1 MDFVKKIFLQ
11 RKELEEKVAFALSI
25 AKKKCDA
32 AEVIV
37 NTINGINV
45 STRFGNIENI
55 EFNSDNIFNIIVYYK
70 KCKGIASSTNLNT
83 KIIQHT
89 VQSAIDIAKYTS
101 EDPFVGL
108 PDIDLLAYKAID
120 LKLFHPFNMDLKKA
134 IKLASQAE
142 ISALK
147 TDKRI
152 KNTEGGHFNSHY
164 GIRVF
169 GNTAEML
176 QSYCLSQHSI
186 SSCVIAKENNSMER
200 SNSYTVARRLEDLQ
214 SPQLV
219 GCHAANRAV
228 SRLYPKKIST
238 MKTAVIF
245 IAEIA
250 TGLFHHLVNPI
261 SGYNIYRK
269 SSFLLHDLG
278 KKIFPSWLTIQEK
291 PHLIGG
297 LASSPFDNEGVKTNQ
312 CNIVDQGIL
321 QTWLLNSYSGRQLG
335 LKSTGHAGGIHNW
348 CITNQKLDFNALL
361 KEMWKGLVVTELM
374 GQGVSLINGNYSR
387 GACGFW
393 VESGVIKYPV
403 SEITIVGNLKD
414 MWSNIVMI
422 GNDIET
428 RGNIQCGSVLLSEI
442 FVSGL

>member
-1 MDFVKKIFLQ
+1 MNFIENLFLQ
-11 RKELEEKVAFALSI
+11 RKELEEKVKFALSI

-32 AEVIV
+32 AEVLV
-37 NTINGINV
+37 NTIKGINV
-45 STRFGNIENI
+45 STRFGKIENI
-55 EFNSDNIFNIIVYYK
+55 EFNSDHLFHVIVYYK
-70 KCKGIASSTNLNT
+70 NCKGIASSTNLNL
-83 KIIQHT
+83 KIIENT
-89 VQSAIDIAKYTS
+89 VKLAFDIAKYVS

-120 LKLFHPFNMDLKKA
+120 LKLFYPFDMDFKKA
-134 IKLASQAE
+134 IQLASQAE

-147 TDKRI
+147 TDKKI
-152 KNTEGGHFNSHY
+152 KNTEGGNFNSYY
-164 GIRVF
+164 GIKVF

-186 SSCVIAKENNSMER
+186 SSCVIAQENNSMER
-200 SNSYTVARRLEDLQ
+200 ANYYTVARKLEDLQ
-214 SPQLV
+214 SPQCV
-219 GCHAANRAV
+219 GYNAANRAL
-228 SRLYPKKIST
+228 SRLYPKKIYT

-245 IAEIA
+245 VAEIA
-250 TGLFHHLVNPI
+250 AELFYHLVHSI

-278 KKIFPSWLTIQEK
+278 KKIFPSWLTIKEK

-297 LASSPFDNEGVKTNQ
+297 LASSPFDDEGVKTNQ

-321 QTWLLNSYSGRQLG
+321 QTWLLNSYSGRKLG
-335 LKSTGHAGGIHNW
+335 LKSTGHASGIHNW
-348 CITNQKLDFNALL
+348 FITHQELDFNALL
-361 KEMWKGLVVTELM
+361 KEMWKGLVITELM

-393 VESGVIKYPV
+393 VENGVIKYPV

-422 GNDIET
+422 GNDIDT
-428 RGNIQCGSVLLSEI
+428 RGKIQCGSLLLSEI
-442 FVSGL
+442 CVSGL

>member
-1 MDFVKKIFLQ
+1 MNFIEKVLLQ
-11 RKELEEKVAFALSI
+11 RKELEEKVLYALSI

-32 AEVIV
+32 AEVVI
-37 NTINGINV
+37 NTNKGIRV
-45 STRFGNIENI
+45 STRFGKTENI
-55 EFNSDNIFNIIVYYK
+55 EFNSDHIFYITVYYK
-70 KCKGIASSTNLNT
+70 KCKGVASSTNLDP

-89 VQSAIDIAKYTS
+89 VQSAINIAKYTS

-108 PDIDLLAYKAID
+108 PDIDLLAYKVID
-120 LKLFHPFNMDLKKA
+120 LKLFYPFEINLQKA
-134 IKLASQAE
+134 IQLASEAE

-164 GIRVF
+164 GIKVF

-186 SSCVIAKENNSMER
+186 SSCVIAQENNSMER
-200 SNSYTVARRLEDLQ
+200 DNSYTVARRLEDLQ
-214 SPQLV
+214 SPQWV
-219 GCHAANRAV
+219 GCNAANRAL
-228 SRLYPKKIST
+228 SRLYPKKLST

-245 IAEIA
+245 IAEVA
-250 TGLFHHLVNPI
+250 TGLFYHLVNPI

-278 KKIFPSWLTIQEK
+278 KQIFPSWLTIQEK

-297 LASSPFDNEGVKTNQ
+297 LASSPFDDEGVKTNE

-321 QTWLLNSYSGRQLG
+321 QTWLLNSYSGRKLG
-335 LKSTGHAGGIHNW
+335 LKTTGHASGIHNW
-348 CITNQKLDFNALL
+348 CITHQELDFDALL
-361 KEMWKGLVVTELM
+361 KEMWRGLIITELM
-374 GQGVSLINGNYSR
+374 GQGISLMNGNYSR

-393 VESGVIKYPV
+393 VENGVIKYPV
-403 SEITIVGNLKD
+403 SEITIVGNLRD
-414 MWSNIVMI
+414 MWANIVMI
-422 GNDIET
+422 ANDIET

-442 FVSGL
+442 CISGL